1 MPKILKLIKD
11 LTWYNKVEKSKEILR
26 LLTTIFLQDAPEDG
40 NIYGRKDGEWEEFT
54 TGGGGLEQREIV
66 YLTED
71 TILPSNANSEYY
83 INEVNSKVTIQS
95 GLYALGT
102 SIIIQGSENDEIY
115 STFSDTQSGILIN
128 GNYVDETTPFLLQ
141 TSGNIILTKTLSDDF
156 AESWV
161 ATYEPNN
168 FPTVSNLATLQSITN
183 QGRFTN
189 QKIVSSS
196 EISVKATENS
206 TFGVIISP
214 NGIILEPG
222 AGLADFIAMSKA
234 TEPYNQS
241 LSFSDGEFA
250 ARIGIQPGGSGNTF
264 FKLPSRTGG
273 TRILLDDLSLPQV
286 ANSYANDTEAASGGV
301 QIGQLYHTAGVVK
314 IRLS

>member
-1 MPKILKLIKD
+1 MEKLLKLIKD

-40 NIYGRKDGEWEEFT
+40 NIYGRKDGAWEEVT

-71 TILPSNANSEYY
+71 TTLPSNANSEYY
-83 INEVNSKVTIQS
+83 INEVNAKVTIQS

-102 SIIIQGSENDEIY
+102 SIIIYGLENDEIY

-141 TSGNIILTKTLSDDF
+141 TSGNIILTKTIADDF
-156 AESWV
+156 AESWL
-161 ATYEPNN
+161 ASYEPNT
-168 FPTVSNLATLQSITN
+168 FAETSVPGLTQVTGVSGYTPNNIRISDNPAGGTSSNYGTKITQEFISISLN
-183 QGRFTN
+183 NSNIQGFFVN
-189 QKIVSSS
+189 NK
-196 EISVKATENS
+196 
-206 TFGVIISP
+206 
-214 NGIILEPG
+214 
-222 AGLADFIAMSKA
+222 
-234 TEPYNQS
+234 S
-241 LSFSDGEFA
+241 LSFIKGVNNLFNLELNPNNSNNQFVYTPTNRTDGGYA
-250 ARIGIQPGGSGNTF
+250 YI
-264 FKLPSRTGG
+264 PS
-273 TRILLDDLSLPQV
+273 LLTTKDLPQTFS
-286 ANSYANDTEAASGGV
+286 NFANDTDAAAGGV